1 MKTSLKYFFLL
12 FILLKISNCYS
23 QKYFDPFSI
32 DKMKQ
37 GDTITF
43 YTNYFEHGMLGG
55 PVEKDY
61 LTIIEDKIWVHY
73 YKQRLYLFFRI
84 LRSKC

>member
-23 QKYFDPFSI
+23 QKYFDPFTI

-43 YTNYFEHGMLGG
+43 YTNYFEHGMLG
-55 PVEKDY
+55 
-61 LTIIEDKIWVHY
+61 
-73 YKQRLYLFFRI
+73 
-84 LRSKC
+84 